1 MFRYNLLSCFPR
13 CTFVFRSFSCS
24 FYKASSGSFL
34 PDHFTSPLLFSNN
47 LDIDECSNGMHDCNG
62 SATCMN
68 TAGHFNCT
76 CNSGYSGDGHL
87 CSAIICCLVFQDV
100 RLCLGHFPVPFIK
113 PVVQFHS
120 CLIISGLLYYSRI
133 I

>member
-24 FYKASSGSFL
+24 YHKASSGSFL
-34 PDHFTSPLLFSNN
+34 PDHFTSPLLCSNN
-47 LDIDECSNGMHDCNG
+47 LDIDECRNGIHDCNENA
-62 SATCMN
+62 SCIN

-87 CSAIICCLVFQDV
+87 CSGIICCFVFQDV

-113 PVVQFHS
+113 PVQFHF
-120 CLIISGLLYYSRI
+120 CLISLRLLYYARI